1 MAISKAEILSAID
14 TDILDYEDKLS
25 SLMSTGSMSAS
36 NDATLIDRYTR
47 TLCLLNDT
55 KTYITN
61 NL

>member
-14 TDILDYEDKLS
+14 TDISDYENKLN

-36 NDATLIDRYTR
+36 NDVTLIDRYTR